1 MNRQALDTPWKIW
14 NELGRWLVYPWVRL
28 LFAVNRIPWRQGW
41 HFYGVPIIQKHRRS
55 QMTFGTGLQ
64 LRSSLRSNPLGSNHP
79 VILATWQAGARLE
92 VGSDF
97 AMTGGVLC
105 SAERITIGNNVGVGA
120 NTTIIDTDF
129 HSFNPVE
136 RLMNPLIA
144 KTAPVTIEDGAFI
157 GMNCLIL
164 KGVTIGQNSIVGAGS
179 IVSRDVPPYVI
190 VAGNPA
196 QVIKV
201 LTHDMD
207 HRLSIP
213 FETQIS
219 ERRRKAGENIGN

>member
-1 MNRQALDTPWKIW
+1 MNRQALDTPWKIQ
-14 NELGRWLVYPWVRL
+14 NELLRRLAYPWVRL
-28 LFAVNRIPWRQGW
+28 LFAVNGIPWRQGW
-41 HFYGVPIIQKHRRS
+41 RFYGIPIIQKHRRS
-55 QMTFGTGLQ
+55 QIIFGTGLQ

-79 VILATWQAGARLE
+79 VILATWQAGACLE

-97 AMTGGVLC
+97 AMTGGAIC

-136 RLMNPLIA
+136 RLMTPLIA
-144 KTAPVTIEDGAFI
+144 KTAPITIEDGAFI

-164 KGVTIGQNSIVGAGS
+164 KGVTIGQDSIIGAGS
-179 IVSRDVPPYVI
+179 VVSRDVPPHVV

-201 LTHDMD
+201 LNNDKD
-207 HRLSIP
+207 HCLPKLI
-213 FETQIS
+213 ETQIS
-219 ERRRKAGENIGN
+219 DR

>member
-1 MNRQALDTPWKIW
+1 MKRQALDTPWKIR
-14 NELGRWLVYPWVRL
+14 NELGRWLAYPWVRL
-28 LFAVNRIPWRQGW
+28 LFAVNGIPWRRGW

-55 QMTFGTGLQ
+55 QITFGAGLQ

-79 VILATWQAGARLE
+79 VILATWRAGACLD

-129 HSFNPVE
+129 HSYNPVE
-136 RLMNPLIA
+136 RLLSPLVA
-144 KTAPVTIEDGAFI
+144 KTAPVTVEDGAFI

-164 KGVTIGQNSIVGAGS
+164 KGVTIGQDSIVGAGS
-179 IVSRDVPPYVI
+179 VVSRDVPPHVL

-196 QVIKV
+196 QVIRV
-201 LTHDMD
+201 LPHDED
-207 HRLSIP
+207 HRYPLQ

-219 ERRRKAGENIGN
+219 ERQIKSGENIGG

>member
-1 MNRQALDTPWKIW
+1 MSRQALDTPWKIW

-55 QMTFGTGLQ
+55 RMTFGTGLQ

-79 VILATWQAGARLE
+79 VILATWQAGACLE

-144 KTAPVTIEDGAFI
+144 KTTPVTIEDGAFI

-179 IVSRDVPPYVI
+179 IVSRDVPPYAI

-201 LTHDMD
+201 LPHDKD
-207 HRLSIP
+207 YRLPIP

>member
-1 MNRQALDTPWKIW
+1 MKRKALDTPWKIW
-14 NELGRWLVYPWVRL
+14 NELGRWLVYPWVRI
-28 LFAVNRIPWRQGW
+28 LFAANGISWRRGW
-41 HFYGVPIIQKHRRS
+41 HIYGVPIIQKHRRS
-55 QMTFGTGLQ
+55 EITFGPGLQ

-79 VILATWQAGARLE
+79 VILATWQPGAFLE

-105 SAERITIGNNVGVGA
+105 SAERITIGDNVGVGA

-136 RLMNPLIA
+136 RLLSPLIA

-164 KGVTIGQNSIVGAGS
+164 KGVTIGKESIVGAGS
-179 IVSRDVPPYVI
+179 VVSRDVPPHVV

-201 LTHDMD
+201 LSTEEDLRHS
-207 HRLSIP
+207 LQ
-213 FETQIS
+213 FETQFSDQRIKS
-219 ERRRKAGENIGN
+219 GEKIGS